1 MLITIGNDAYDPCPE
16 QGNWGALKGAVNDS
30 RSIGDHCRK
39 CGDWLVYSF
48 ENVTEAEFKS
58 SAKQAGCRINQATSI
73 VAFHY
78 SGHAVESQGKTWL
91 IPVIDNE
98 DPDKQGKGNK
108 VNPVIL
114 DTLLHT
120 LCRNISRNA
129 KLIVLIDGCR
139 TEPDKEPS
147 VEPPPIHWP
156 RREKPDFLQFYACL
170 SGSSAHEIDLG
181 SGCWHGRFSMAVIK
195 YMQKCENLDSLVEQV
210 RSEVQNLDKIG
221 SKQKPCITHTWSYS
235 STKNFFRKELHV
247 PDMVKQM
254 ETIQKGVDEL
264 RVQQDL
270 ENQLQDRLKE
280 VDKLKSQKCQLE
292 EECRKLK
299 RDLQNLEKN
308 KDANEEKILRLRKD
322 LTEKERELRDKE
334 DELNEKTFEL
344 ECLQKRLALKQERLK
359 DAEDARTESEKREHA
374 HLITLESLKQEN
386 TTLMELWA
394 EVRKEVA
401 HVGQSVSDAGQ
412 FAFKALDSWTSAEVQ
427 EGDVH
432 QNHSLLEER
441 AESQEQ
447 LTMQQ
452 QDCCIKEDGPHSWWD
467 PRKWSISPE

>member
-1 MLITIGNDAYDPCPE
+1 M
-16 QGNWGALKGAVNDS
+16 
-30 RSIGDHCRK
+30 
-39 CGDWLVYSF
+39 
-48 ENVTEAEFKS
+48 
-58 SAKQAGCRINQATSI
+58 
-73 VAFHY
+73 
-78 SGHAVESQGKTWL
+78 
-91 IPVIDNE
+91 
-98 DPDKQGKGNK
+98 
-108 VNPVIL
+108 
-114 DTLLHT
+114 
-120 LCRNISRNA
+120 
-129 KLIVLIDGCR
+129 
-139 TEPDKEPS
+139 
-147 VEPPPIHWP
+147 
-156 RREKPDFLQFYACL
+156 
-170 SGSSAHEIDLG
+170 
-181 SGCWHGRFSMAVIK
+181 
-195 YMQKCENLDSLVEQV
+195 
-210 RSEVQNLDKIG
+210 
-221 SKQKPCITHTWSYS
+221 
-235 STKNFFRKELHV
+235 